1 MQFGHPDVR
10 VARLA
15 DRQHGVVARR
25 QLIELGL
32 SAGAIDHRIGRGRL
46 HPLHRGVYTVGHRR
60 ISREGRWMAAVLA
73 GGPKAVLSHRSAAAL
88 WRIRPPGDRAIEV
101 TVRSKSRSRPR
112 IHRHVANLPA
122 DEMTTERGI
131 PATTVPRTLFDL
143 AAALDANAVERAMR
157 EAERL
162 RLHDT
167 LSLEDL
173 LARHTHRRGA
183 AAIRECLRRRRD
195 APPGVTREELEAR
208 FLAFLDRAGIT
219 RPQLNAWLSLGE
231 RRYQADCLWR
241 DRRLIVELDGYA
253 THGTR
258 MAFEDDRERDRA
270 LQVAGWRVIRV
281 TWLQLHGSGDKV
293 AADLRRL
300 LG

>member
-1 MQFGHPDVR
+1 MQFGHLDVR

-32 SAGAIDHRIGRGRL
+32 SASAIDHRIGRERL
-46 HPLHRGVYTVGHRR
+46 HRLHRGVYAVGHRQ
-60 ISREGRWMAAVLA
+60 ISPEGRWMAAVLA
-73 GGPKAVLSHRSAAAL
+73 GGPTAVLSHRSAAAL
-88 WRIRPPGDRAIEV
+88 WRIRPPGSRAIEV
-101 TVRSKSRSRPR
+101 TVRSKSRSHPR
-112 IHRHVANLPA
+112 IHRHVASLPA
-122 DEMTTERGI
+122 DEVTIERGI
-131 PATTVPRTLFDL
+131 PATTVSRTLLDL
-143 AAALDANAVERAMR
+143 ATVLNADAVERAMR

-162 RLHDT
+162 HLHDA
-167 LSLEDL
+167 LPLEDL
-173 LARHTHRRGA
+173 LLRHPHRPGVA
-183 AAIRECLRRRRD
+183 TVRECLRRRRD

-219 RPQLNAWLSLGE
+219 RPQLNAWLSLGD

-241 DRRLIVELDGYA
+241 DRSLIVELDGYA
-253 THGTR
+253 SHGTR
-258 MAFEDDRERDRA
+258 MAFEDDRERDRI
-270 LQVAGWRVIRV
+270 LQVEGWRVIRV
-281 TWLQLHGSGDKV
+281 TWQQLHGSGDKV